1 DGSINTDDGRL
12 NFDKGDL
19 IGANVKASHD
29 LIVGWQNYKIFAR
42 AVGFYDVIM
51 NDEDAGSHS
60 KLTDAALGDVGRN
73 YDLLDLFVS
82 ADYTLGGDIGV
93 NLRAGKQVINWG
105 ESTFIQNGLN
115 VFNPIDV
122 AAIRKPGSEIKEA
135 LVPVNSVFASVSFPI
150 NVSVSAWY
158 ALDWEPF
165 EIDPSGTPFSTAD
178 AIALGSGVGGN
189 NNYSFVTAGPFGSNR
204 RNCNAAAGTGTRFVQ
219 TSGLLNNPL
228 AGTAALGNNLL
239 ECSDSPFVADT
250 VRLPNGQHELIRLG
264 QLDGSGGQ
272 VNLSGDGV
280 RPGGTGVLSRGRV
293 YQAEDDGQYG
303 IKVSLFAEELN
314 GTEFGFYYQNYHSRL
329 PFIEVETTGD
339 NQGYLS
345 FNLNSRNTE
354 FATGLTTRSLNAA
367 GCGLTSAAMVGT
379 IGSPFSLADIDPV
392 TPGVQVAANL
402 TMAGAIGSLGS
413 PTAAPTPTSPGSAA
427 WQMAN
432 RPVFDPG
439 NVLPTAAAALSTL
452 SGGLFTLN
460 ATNGF
465 KNQLAVAQLNCALA
479 YYQSGF
485 VNVPGVGAQLQSF
498 DGAEFVLAAAPASVA
513 VVYPEDIEV
522 FGFSFNTTVG
532 SWGVQAEATYR
543 PSAPFQV
550 DTDSLTI

>member
-1 DGSINTDDGRL
+1 
-12 NFDKGDL
+12 
-19 IGANVKASHD
+19 
-29 LIVGWQNYKIFAR
+29 
-42 AVGFYDVIM
+42 
-51 NDEDAGSHS
+51 
-60 KLTDAALGDVGRN
+60 
-73 YDLLDLFVS
+73 
-82 ADYTLGGDIGV
+82 
-93 NLRAGKQVINWG
+93 
-105 ESTFIQNGLN
+105 
-115 VFNPIDV
+115 
-122 AAIRKPGSEIKEA
+122 
-135 LVPVNSVFASVSFPI
+135 
-150 NVSVSAWY
+150 
-158 ALDWEPF
+158 
-165 EIDPSGTPFSTAD
+165 PFSTAD

-189 NNYSFVTAGPFGSNR
+189 NNYSFVTAGPFGANR
-204 RNCNAAAGTGTRFVQ
+204 RNCNAAAGTGTRFAQ
-219 TSGLLNNPL
+219 LNGLLNDPL
-228 AGTAALGNNLL
+228 AATAALGNNRL
-239 ECSDSPFVADT
+239 ECSDSAFVADT

-280 RPGGTGVLSRGRV
+280 SPGGTGVLSRGRV

-354 FATGLTTRSLNAA
+354 IATGLTTRSLNGA
-367 GCGLTSAAMVGT
+367 GCGLTSTALIGT
-379 IGSPFSLADIDPV
+379 INVVDRDPV
-392 TPGVQVAANL
+392 TPGVQPGAGL
-402 TMAGAIGSLGS
+402 TMAGALSLGLT
-413 PTAAPTPTSPGSAA
+413 PAAQS
-427 WQMAN
+427 QMAN
-432 RPVFDPG
+432 RPVVDPG
-439 NVLPTAAAALSTL
+439 NILPTAAAAVAAL
-452 SGGLFTLN
+452 SGGTFTLN

-498 DGAEFVLAAAPASVA
+498 DGAEFVLATAPASVA